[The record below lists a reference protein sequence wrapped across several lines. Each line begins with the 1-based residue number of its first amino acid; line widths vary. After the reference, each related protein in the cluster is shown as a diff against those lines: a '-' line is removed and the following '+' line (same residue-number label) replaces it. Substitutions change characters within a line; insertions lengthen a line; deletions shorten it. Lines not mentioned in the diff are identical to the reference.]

1 MLRQFIT
8 PDGITSNLAWKKGYR
23 RRCHRFYQK
32 YGGKNSNLLDNVIP
46 NIVSFYRINYPGT
59 CLRVLK
65 MKKGESLETSV
76 EYLYIFDSWNI
87 GMVVFM
93 LDTSNLNLYYVLSFK
108 KSLTL

>member
-1 MLRQFIT
+1 
-8 PDGITSNLAWKKGYR
+8 
-23 RRCHRFYQK
+23 
-32 YGGKNSNLLDNVIP
+32 
-46 NIVSFYRINYPGT
+46 
-59 CLRVLK
+59 